1 MRRHDS
7 NYAMNATGNATG
19 DAALVGGP
27 HSAPTV
33 LIVDD
38 DPSIRETLRLILRDE
53 GYSTQEAAD
62 GIEAMDALL
71 LSAGRIIVL
80 LDLMMPRMTGWDVLS
95 LVTEHEQ
102 IVSRHAFIVMTA
114 NKYAAAA
121 STADPY
127 FASLLERHG
136 VPILEKP
143 FDIDHLLGFVAESAG
158 RLSRPDM
165 GHGDAKPEL
174 KPRD

>member
-1 MRRHDS
+1 
-7 NYAMNATGNATG
+7 MNATGNAEQS
-19 DAALVGGP
+19 AAGRRT
-27 HSAPTV
+27 PTV

-38 DPSIRETLRLILRDE
+38 DPNIRETLREILRDE

-71 LSAGRIIVL
+71 LTPERVIVL

-102 IVSRHAFIVMTA
+102 LVSHHAFIVMTA

-121 STADPY
+121 SATDPY
-127 FASLLERHG
+127 FANLLQRHG

-143 FDIDHLLGFVAESAG
+143 FDLDRLLDYVAKSAG
-158 RLSRPDM
+158 RLRNPPPPSGQGGAGP
-165 GHGDAKPEL
+165 GVKPVC
-174 KPRD
+174 

>member
-1 MRRHDS
+1 
-7 NYAMNATGNATG
+7 MNATRNATSDPDG
-19 DAALVGGP
+19 SGGAGW
-27 HSAPTV
+27 SPTV

-38 DPSIRETLRLILRDE
+38 DPSIRETLRLILHDE
-53 GYSTQEAAD
+53 GYSTQEAVD

-71 LSAGRIIVL
+71 LTAERVIVL

-102 IVSRHAFIVMTA
+102 LVSRHAFIVMTA

-121 STADPY
+121 AAAADPY

-143 FDIDHLLGFVAESAG
+143 FDVDHLLGFVAESAG
-158 RLSRPDM
+158 RLRRPDE
-165 GHGDAKPEL
+165 GQGDGGPDL
-174 KPRD
+174 KPVD